1 MKREGMELSVFG
13 DEERRALT
21 LHTVKEKHETWRK
34 LFLAVSSIF
43 FHFFSPFFLFIF
55 FHFYLCPN
63 CRG

>member
-43 FHFFSPFFLFIF
+43 FHLFSLFFFFFIF
-55 FHFYLCPN
+55 FSFLLVS
-63 CRG
+63 